1 MRFLDVIG
9 SLALSDDDNR
19 LHKHRLNYF
28 NSTLNVALDWEI
40 ELLPLS
46 YRRMEKLY
54 SFIGRLPCDRLISW
68 GGFLYQ
74 LLFRIF
80 LIFDSLKLILSL
92 GICIKAFNELHIS
105 GTESKNVF
113 YSKKQRDNYFDFA
126 HGSYKNITRGKTQSC
141 ARVNVLEVLK
151 HVWLSKRF
159 TVSEVI
165 SYLIFKR
172 LAENFF
178 EKNDV
183 NCVSVYEGF
192 SWDQRVFLRVANKF
206 NIHTKTYLKN
216 LNYRIRPLL
225 ILSNEVVLSREIA
238 RCYLD
243 TTVNM
248 VTVLERPDSL
258 VKLEENT
265 NQLRIMIIPEL
276 FYRVISDEK
285 RRRIV
290 RMITEK
296 GSGTSVRI
304 EIRFHPNTSE
314 QAKRRILKA
323 YKRIGLSNLDMSD
336 SNKRIE
342 DVLYD
347 QDWIISEYYSTVLE
361 DASLA
366 GVEASL
372 FASKNENYT
381 WICNNIV
388 EIL

>member
-1 MRFLDVIG
+1 MRFLDIIG

-28 NSTLNVALDWEI
+28 NSTLNIALDWEI
-40 ELLPLS
+40 DLLPLS

-54 SFIGRLPCDRLISW
+54 SFIGRLSSDRLISW

-74 LLFRIF
+74 QLFRIF
-80 LIFDSLKLILSL
+80 LIFDSVKLILCL
-92 GICIKAFNELHIS
+92 GICINGIKELHIS
-105 GTESKNVF
+105 GVESKNVF
-113 YSKKQRDNYFDFA
+113 YNKKHRDNYFDFD
-126 HGSYKNITRGKTQSC
+126 HDHYKNITRVKTQSLT
-141 ARVNVLEVLK
+141 RVNVLEVLK

-159 TVSEVI
+159 TVREVI
-165 SYLIFKR
+165 SYLILKR

-192 SWDQRVFLRVANKF
+192 AWDQRVFLRVAKRF

-216 LNYRIRPLL
+216 LNYRLRPLL
-225 ILSNEVVLSREIA
+225 ILSKEVVLSRDIA

-243 TTVNM
+243 TNVNM
-248 VTVLERPDSL
+248 VTVLKRPDSL

-265 NQLRIMIIPEL
+265 NQLRVMIIPEL

-290 RMITEK
+290 RMINEK
-296 GSGTSVRI
+296 GSETTVRI

-314 QAKRRILKA
+314 QARRRILKA
-323 YKRIGLSNLDMSD
+323 YNRIGLINLVTSD

-342 DVLYD
+342 DVLYN

-361 DASLA
+361 DAYLA
-366 GVEASL
+366 GLEASL

-381 WICNNIV
+381 WICNDIV